1 MTEKTFNRRLAQLQE
16 EIMQHPHKNELL
28 KLAQEQ
34 LIDDTVVLIYK
45 DA

>member
-1 MTEKTFNRRLAQLQE
+1 MTEKTFSRRLAQLQK

-34 LIDDTVVLIYK
+34 LVDDTFVLIYK